1 MVRSMTGFGRCEIS
15 EDNRK
20 IIVEMKSV
28 NHKYFDLSIKTPK
41 KLNFFESAIRNHI
54 KKYAQRGKIDVFITY
69 EDCNENKV
77 SLKFNNEL
85 AAEYLN
91 IFKNLE
97 NDYQLYNDV
106 KVTSLLRCPE
116 VITME
121 ERSIDEEELWKLIEK
136 TLTVALEKFVESRA
150 TEGENLKKDLLEK
163 LDNMLSHVDFVEAR
177 SPEIIAEYRTKI
189 EGKVKELLANPQID
203 ENRILAEVVLFAD
216 KICIDEEI
224 VRLRSH
230 VEHMKSTLNSPE
242 SVGRKL
248 DFITQEM
255 NREANTIL
263 SKANDI
269 LISNKGIEIKTEIE
283 KIREQIQNIE

>member
-28 NHKYFDLSIKTPK
+28 NHKFFDLNVKTPK
-41 KLNFFESAIRNHI
+41 KLIFFESAIRNHI
-54 KKYAQRGKIDVFITY
+54 KKYAQRGKIDVFISY
-69 EDCNENKV
+69 EDTNENKV
-77 SLKFNNEL
+77 SLKYNSEL
-85 AAEYLN
+85 AKEYLQV
-91 IFKNLE
+91 FKNMEVEFGL
-97 NDYQLYNDV
+97 QNDV
-106 KVTSLLRCPE
+106 KVTSLLRCQD
-116 VITME
+116 VVSME
-121 ERSIDEEELWKLIEK
+121 EQSLDEEELWKLLEK
-136 TLTVALEKFVESRA
+136 ALTGACEKFVESRS
-150 TEGENLKKDLLEK
+150 TEGENLKKDLIEK
-163 LDNMLSHVDFVEAR
+163 LDIMLEHVKFVEIR
-177 SPEIIAEYRTKI
+177 SPEIISEYRKKI

-230 VEHMKSTLNSPE
+230 VEHMKKTLSTTD

-263 SKANDI
+263 SKANYI
-269 LISNKGIEIKTEIE
+269 IVSNKGIDIKTEIE